1 MLTRWEPS
9 HVTLISAAMDFPT
22 KVKALVLR
30 KGDASKSKPVLH
42 DAVLDSV
49 ALRKPEAN
57 EVVIKIVIE
66 NCKGSCDIISSH
78 STQP

>member
-1 MLTRWEPS
+1 
-9 HVTLISAAMDFPT
+9 MDFPT

-57 EVVIKIVIE
+57 EVVIKISAVAF
-66 NCKGSCDIISSH
+66 NHRDVR
-78 STQP
+78 TF